1 MLYILLAAV
10 LLVLIVIIFI
20 VHKVKSKQVLIFDTP
35 KDLTAFIRRKYSS
48 QIKHNQPI
56 HGFVLENASIERTLQ
71 ESVMGDLG
79 RSAVDVQVNIIT
91 QDGFQ
96 EVSAPCG
103 SIKAEFKK
111 GDFVIVLPIHNER
124 HGFWHYVTVAKL
136 QPIYDGKKKSWIIIE
151 NYLQN

>member
-10 LLVLIVIIFI
+10 FLVLIVIIFI

-56 HGFVLENASIERTLQ
+56 HGFVLENASIQRTLQ

-79 RSAVDVQVNIIT
+79 RS
-91 QDGFQ
+91 
-96 EVSAPCG
+96 
-103 SIKAEFKK
+103 
-111 GDFVIVLPIHNER
+111 
-124 HGFWHYVTVAKL
+124 
-136 QPIYDGKKKSWIIIE
+136 
-151 NYLQN
+151 